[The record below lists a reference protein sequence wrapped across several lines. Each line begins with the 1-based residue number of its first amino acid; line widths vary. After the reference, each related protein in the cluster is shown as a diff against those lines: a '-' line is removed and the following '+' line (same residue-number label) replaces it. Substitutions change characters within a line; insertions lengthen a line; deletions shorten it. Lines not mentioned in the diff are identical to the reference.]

1 MNPPP
6 NEGAATGTG
15 TGVGAATATAA
26 SGGDEAGYSHIVT
39 ANKDVELGVEL
50 AVAAAPGATPGL
62 EGEGVEEYKSGD
74 VGWDDG
80 RAMASEKSTE
90 KTPLKGEKAK
100 GKRSSRI
107 FGKFRKKKATSAG

>member
-6 NEGAATGTG
+6 NEGAATGTA
-15 TGVGAATATAA
+15 TAAATVTAA
-26 SGGDEAGYSHIVT
+26 SGGDEAGQSHIVT

-50 AVAAAPGATPGL
+50 AVAAAPEATPGL

-100 GKRSSRI
+100 GKRSSRF